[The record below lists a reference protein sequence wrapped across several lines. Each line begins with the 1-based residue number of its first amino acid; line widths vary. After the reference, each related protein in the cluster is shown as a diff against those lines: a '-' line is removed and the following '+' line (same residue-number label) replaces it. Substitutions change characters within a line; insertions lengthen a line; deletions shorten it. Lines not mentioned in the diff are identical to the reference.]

1 MYVDL
6 DFNYAELGRHH
17 NADTI
22 KYIVGVYLSVIEKYL
37 YFDDDTNFNIYVM
50 KKLFM
55 IVAIMIAGAGYSQ
68 KLPKNLTRSEKKYV
82 KSVIELTNDILVDVT
97 KRNDGIIVVEFW
109 NTMYTLNEFGYIDE
123 VWVLEDEDWM
133 ALGNQE

>member
-1 MYVDL
+1 
-6 DFNYAELGRHH
+6 
-17 NADTI
+17 
-22 KYIVGVYLSVIEKYL
+22 
-37 YFDDDTNFNIYVM
+37 M

-55 IVAIMIAGAGYSQ
+55 IVALMIAGAGYSQ

-82 KSVIELTNDILVDVT
+82 KSVIELTNDVLVNVT

-109 NTMYTLNEFGYIDE
+109 NTMYTPTEFGYIDE

>member
-1 MYVDL
+1 
-6 DFNYAELGRHH
+6 
-17 NADTI
+17 
-22 KYIVGVYLSVIEKYL
+22 
-37 YFDDDTNFNIYVM
+37 
-50 KKLFM
+50 M
-55 IVAIMIAGAGYSQ
+55 IVALMIAGAGYSQ

-82 KSVIELTNDILVDVT
+82 KNVIELTNDVLVNVT

>member
-1 MYVDL
+1 
-6 DFNYAELGRHH
+6 
-17 NADTI
+17 
-22 KYIVGVYLSVIEKYL
+22 
-37 YFDDDTNFNIYVM
+37 M

-55 IVAIMIAGAGYSQ
+55 IMALMIAGAGYSQ

-82 KSVIELTNDILVDVT
+82 KSVIELTNDVLVDVT

>member
-1 MYVDL
+1 
-6 DFNYAELGRHH
+6 
-17 NADTI
+17 
-22 KYIVGVYLSVIEKYL
+22 
-37 YFDDDTNFNIYVM
+37 M

-68 KLPKNLTRSEKKYV
+68 KLPKNLTRSEKKFV
-82 KSVIELTNDILVDVT
+82 KSVIELTNDVLVDVT